1 MITRAVA
8 VLALTGLA
16 LLPPMQARAEDG
28 LFGNLLSRFNRAE
41 EPKRTENVEVRD
53 RERETRNL
61 RREYWERE
69 RARIAGAGLS
79 RDVSSQSVATR

>member
-1 MITRAVA
+1 MITRAAA

-16 LLPPMQARAEDG
+16 LLAPPQARAEDG

-41 EPKRTENVEVRD
+41 EPKRAENPELRD

-79 RDVSSQSVATR
+79 REVSNRSVAAR